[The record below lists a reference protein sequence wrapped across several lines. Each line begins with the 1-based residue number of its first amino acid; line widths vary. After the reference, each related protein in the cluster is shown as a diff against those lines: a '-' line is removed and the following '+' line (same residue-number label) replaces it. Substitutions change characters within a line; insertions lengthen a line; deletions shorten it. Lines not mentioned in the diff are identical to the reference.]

1 MVTIRQ
7 MRSVAAVVEEG
18 SFTRAAQRENA
29 TQSGVSQHVA
39 AVESALGVSLFDRS
53 AEGVRPTPAGQRY
66 YARCIEVLRNLEL
79 ASSEAQATGRGVSGR
94 VRAGLMP
101 AFTRAILPPVLDRFL
116 ATYADVEVEVIE
128 GYSGTL
134 TDMVRAQELDFA
146 AVPSA
151 KATVGLT
158 VTHLIRNA
166 EHLVSGP
173 AMGLTHNAPQRLSDL
188 PPLNMIVPARSNA
201 RRAKLD
207 EYFET
212 HGVRIAKRLEMDA
225 MLATL
230 GLVARS
236 TWVTVLPQ
244 MICLAD
250 AEGTARRISP
260 IISPTFA
267 SDFTIIEP
275 ARRPLAVPA
284 QLFLDGLREELN
296 RNTAFATPT

>member
-39 AVESALGVSLFDRS
+39 AVETALGVPLFDRS

-79 ASSEAQATGRGVSGR
+79 ATSEAQATGRGVSGR

-116 ATYADVEVEVIE
+116 DTYADVEVEVIE

-134 TDMVRAQELDFA
+134 TEMVRAQDLDFA

-151 KATVGLT
+151 RATQGLT
-158 VTHLIRNA
+158 VTHLTRNP
-166 EHLVSGP
+166 EYLVSGP
-173 AMGLTHNAPQRLSDL
+173 ALGLEHRRPLRLGDL
-188 PPLNMIVPARSNA
+188 PPLNMIVPAPNNA

-230 GLVARS
+230 GLVASS

-244 MICLAD
+244 MICLGDAD
-250 AEGTARRISP
+250 GVYRRVSP
-260 IISPTFA
+260 IIAPGFA

-275 ARRPLAVPA
+275 ARRPVSIPA
-284 QLFLDGLREELN
+284 QLFLDALREELDQ
-296 RNTAFATPT
+296 NTLPFA